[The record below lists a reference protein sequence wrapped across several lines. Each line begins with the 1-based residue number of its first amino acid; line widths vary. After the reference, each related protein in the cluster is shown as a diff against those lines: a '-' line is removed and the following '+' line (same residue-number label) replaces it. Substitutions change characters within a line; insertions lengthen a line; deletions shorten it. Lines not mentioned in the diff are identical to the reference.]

1 MARFSY
7 TDRMGKEFTAR
18 RLDVKRFAD
27 EGATLSGREPVHK
40 HERLM
45 AETQGRGGASAVAWS
60 ATGETRNPHHVH
72 PEVWLHLKA
81 DAVLPLTCQRCLG
94 PVEVPLKVDR
104 SFRFAADE
112 EMAAAQDE
120 LAEEDVLALSRSF
133 DLVELVEDEL
143 LMEMPLAP
151 MHDVCPEPVK
161 LSVQDEGFE
170 EPGRRE
176 SAFGILGKLRIG
188 KGEDK

>member
-1 MARFSY
+1 MS
-7 TDRMGKEFTAR
+7 KEFTAR
-18 RLDVKRFAD
+18 RLDIRRFAE
-27 EGATLSGREPVHK
+27 EGAALSGREPVQK

-60 ATGETRNPHHVH
+60 ASGEMRNPLHVH
-72 PEVWLHLKA
+72 PEIWLHLRA

-94 PVEVPLKVDR
+94 PVEVPLAVDR
-104 SFRFAADE
+104 AFRFVADE

-120 LAEEDVLALSRSF
+120 FAEEDVLALSRSF

-151 MHDVCPEPVK
+151 MHDVCPDPVK
-161 LSVQDEGFE
+161 LSVQDEDFE
-170 EPGRRE
+170 AAPARRE
-176 SAFGILGKLRIG
+176 SAFGILTKLKIG
-188 KGEDK
+188 KDQDK